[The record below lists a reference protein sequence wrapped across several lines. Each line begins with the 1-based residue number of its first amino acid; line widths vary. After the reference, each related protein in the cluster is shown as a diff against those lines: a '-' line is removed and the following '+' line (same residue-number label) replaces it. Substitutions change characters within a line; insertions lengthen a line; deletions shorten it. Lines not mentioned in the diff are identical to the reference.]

1 MAKILMPFANAIGLE
16 CYQVEFREGRLIIRG
31 YYVRADLG
39 FHSEIVLMYSDYRAE
54 SFRVCNEILDTKDRH
69 PNYERIAQQYA
80 RADPPIT
87 ATVRC
92 GKARAIIHT
101 TRIQVVNQ
109 YLASIEI
116 SYQFLRYHELFHQH
130 KWRLIDLAHSACRNY
145 YSHIV
150 LIWCQCARRLGLY
163 KDIRIYIGKI
173 LMKTLR
179 ADDLIIPKE
188 IINRAKARVKFRS
201 S

>member
-1 MAKILMPFANAIGLE
+1 MPFAKAMRFE
-16 CYQVEFREGRLIIRG
+16 RYEVQFREGRLIIRG
-31 YYVRADLG
+31 YYVCANLG
-39 FHSEIVLMYSDYRAE
+39 FYPKIVLMYSDYRAE
-54 SFRVCNEILDTKDRH
+54 SFRVCNEILDVKDRH

-87 ATVRC
+87 ATMRC
-92 GKARAIIHT
+92 GKERAIIHP
-101 TRIQVVNQ
+101 TRIQTVEG
-109 YLASIEI
+109 YLLSIEI
-116 SYQFLRYHELFHQH
+116 SYQFLRHHELFHQH
-130 KWRLIDLAHSACRNY
+130 KWRLIDLAHSAHRLY

-188 IINRAKARVKFRS
+188 ITNRVKARVKFRS